1 MMGITTRF
9 TEMFQCQYPLQQAG
23 MGGFATPDLA
33 IAVAQAGGL
42 GMLSGTIGAEAL
54 AAQLDIVPVGVPV
67 GVNFLVPFLD
77 RAALEDA
84 ATRSPLVECF
94 WGAPDPGI
102 VASAHECGARAGWQV
117 GSADEAR
124 AACDAGCDLIV
135 AQGIE
140 AGGHVRGTV
149 GLLALLDEVRAIITL
164 PIVAAGGIGTG
175 RAMAAALAAGAD
187 AVRVGTRFV
196 ASSESTAHPT
206 YIDALIRSG
215 ADDTVLTTAFGE
227 GWPDAPIACSGR
239 QSPLAKRSAPLSP
252 GARSGRPSRRSE
264 PSRHTRYMPVS
275 RSARCD
281 LGNRR
286 PRSWPSS
293 SQRPSRLC
301 TFPAAR
307 IDLSHAEPVH
317 GAGLS
322 PATARAHHRQR
333 RGGLIPPPIT
343 VAVIRLR
350 SG

>member
-54 AAQLDIVPVGVPV
+54 SAQLDAVPVGVPV

-77 RAALEDA
+77 REALEDA

-149 GLLALLDEVRAIITL
+149 GLLALLDEVRATITV

-227 GWPDAPIACSGR
+227 GWPDAPHR
-239 QSPLAKRSAPLSP
+239 VLRSAVAAGEALGAAQSWSP
-252 GARSGRPSRRSE
+252 E
-264 PSRHTRYMPVS
+264 
-275 RSARCD
+275 
-281 LGNRR
+281 
-286 PRSWPSS
+286 WPSIS
-293 SQRPSRLC
+293 SVGAIEAHALYAGQSVGSVRSQQS
-301 TFPAAR
+301 AAE
-307 IDLSHAEPVH
+307 IVAELVAEAEQALH
-317 GAGLS
+317 
-322 PATARAHHRQR
+322 
-333 RGGLIPPPIT
+333 PPGCPD
-343 VAVIRLR
+343 
-350 SG
+350 